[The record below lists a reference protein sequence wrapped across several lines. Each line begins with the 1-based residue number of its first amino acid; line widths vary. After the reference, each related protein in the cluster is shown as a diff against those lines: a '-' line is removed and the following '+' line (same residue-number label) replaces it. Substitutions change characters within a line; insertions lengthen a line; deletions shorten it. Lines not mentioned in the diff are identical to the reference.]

1 MKFKMMLKQFKLNI
15 LRYWNKGNSFTDC
28 IKKLC
33 GCHAFWCL
41 WINLVQTWYDHNDDR
56 YYWTLQFDTSL
67 LDLDL
72 DSKVT
77 GMQESKHFCAKY
89 LTKYSINWDRIWY
102 TVETFWCDKS
112 YIDVILS
119 IQLSREKSLLMW
131 FRSFFVF
138 VFVFCFALA
147 YIQTFRN
154 QMFSNLVVWWRPLCT
169 TFWYQFGWPWLSFK
183 VTVVWEI
190 KTSVSILSEISL
202 LIWMKFTILPQPV
215 GLLKLLLNLVFTIK
229 IQMRKHCWWCFIFY
243 GGGKKKKK
251 KKYIYMGV
259 CQDTCELIWFKHGM
273 MLDRTKVCSMIPVLM
288 ILKFTQGHRVM
299 GKLELV
305 QSVCCEVAWS
315 NSNVCDG
322 WWWLWRSPVIMANID
337 HISICSS
344 CFWSIE

>member
-251 KKYIYMGV
+251 KKIYIYGRV
-259 CQDTCELIWFKHGM
+259 SGHLWTDLIQTWHDARQDKSLQYDSSFNDLEIHSRSQGYGKAWTCSVSLLWS
-273 MLDRTKVCSMIPVLM
+273 C
-288 ILKFTQGHRVM
+288 LKQL
-299 GKLELV
+299 KCL
-305 QSVCCEVAWS
+305 
-315 NSNVCDG
+315 
-322 WWWLWRSPVIMANID
+322 WWLVMTVKKSCNHGKYRSY
-337 HISICSS
+337 
-344 CFWSIE
+344 